1 MLHRTRPTN
10 LLTAAIALAVL
21 ALAFLLG
28 QRASMLWLGLLIASF
43 GALALLAKPTLGL
56 FALVAA
62 ALFIPLEFGTGSD
75 VTVNPVT
82 LLIPAV
88 ALVWLLD
95 QVRRGQVR
103 VVPSPV
109 NLPLALFLGASLLSL
124 LIGRATWDPFV
135 AVKGNFLLVQLAQW
149 GIFAF
154 SALALW
160 LTANLVTDQR
170 TLWRLTAFFLLLGGG
185 VAILRLVPGLGA
197 VLGRVTTAAFIRA
210 PFWVLLAALAGGQ
223 LLWNRQLSLAW
234 RGFLIAALLAT
245 LVYALVDQQEAASN
259 WVGIGAVAG
268 VLVWLRFP
276 RLRGPLVA
284 LVLILAL
291 LGVLAPAVYDFAGG
305 ENEWNESGGS
315 RLVLIERVVDVTM
328 RNPITGL
335 GPAAYRPYAN
345 ATPLRYQGANW
356 LAPTVNSHNN
366 YVDIFAHSGLLGLAL
381 FGWFVL
387 EITRLGTRLHRRYT
401 TGFAAAY
408 VNGMLAAG
416 AGALVIMMFADW
428 ILPFVYNIQ
437 FVGFQASVLVWL
449 FLGGL
454 VALENMRG
462 GEGER
467 GRGREREEVRG

>member
-1 MLHRTRPTN
+1 MLPTLRTRPTN
-10 LLTAAIALAVL
+10 LLTASIALAVL

-28 QRASMLWLGLLIASF
+28 QRASPLWLALLIVSF
-43 GALALLAKPTLGL
+43 SALLLLAKPTLGL

-82 LLIPAV
+82 LLVPAV

-95 QVRRGQVR
+95 QVRRGR
-103 VVPSPV
+103 VHIVSSPV
-109 NLPLALFLGASLLSL
+109 NLPLTLFLGASLLSL

-149 GIFAF
+149 AIFAF

-160 LTANLVTDQR
+160 LTANLVTNQR

-197 VLGRVTTAAFIRA
+197 WLGRITTAAFIRA
-210 PFWVLLAALAGGQ
+210 PFWVLLAGLAGGQ

-234 RGFLIAALLAT
+234 RAFLVAALLAT
-245 LVYALVDQQEAASN
+245 LVYALIDQQEAVSN

-268 VLVWLRFP
+268 VLGWLRFP
-276 RLRGPLVA
+276 RLRGPLLA

-305 ENEWNESGGS
+305 EDEWNESGGS
-315 RLVLIERVVDVTM
+315 RLVLIERVIEVTM

-345 ATPLRYQGANW
+345 MKPLPYQNAYW
-356 LAPTVNSHNN
+356 VAPQINSHNN
-366 YVDIFAHSGLLGLAL
+366 YVDLFAHTGLVGLAL
-381 FGWFVL
+381 FGWFAV
-387 EITRLGTRLHRRYT
+387 EVARLGTRLHRRYT

-408 VNGMLAAG
+408 VNGMIAVG
-416 AGALVIMMFADW
+416 VGSLVIMMLADW

-449 FLGGL
+449 FMGGL
-454 VALENMRG
+454 LVLDNQPDHAYPNPL
-462 GEGER
+462 
-467 GRGREREEVRG
+467 